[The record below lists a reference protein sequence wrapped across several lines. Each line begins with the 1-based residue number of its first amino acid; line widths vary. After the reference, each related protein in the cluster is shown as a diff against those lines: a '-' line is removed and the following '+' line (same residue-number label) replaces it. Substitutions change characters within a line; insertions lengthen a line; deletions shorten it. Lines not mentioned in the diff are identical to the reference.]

1 MCAELRMNATAGK
14 AACEGRARRLRGI
27 SAGGVDQALDEH
39 LSSQPAS
46 LAHLPCWSQPRPSGQ
61 QSGDAETSEAPD
73 ETACALAL
81 ATGKAPIA
89 RAVNAMMTARAIFII
104 PRIIRRST

>member
-1 MCAELRMNATAGK
+1 MNCSAGK
-14 AACEGRARRLRGI
+14 AACQGREGRVRAV
-27 SAGGVDQALDEH
+27 SAGGVDQLDEH

-46 LAHLPCWSQPRPSGQ
+46 LTHVPCWSQPRPSGQ
-61 QSGDAETSEAPD
+61 QSGDAETSDASD

-89 RAVNAMMTARAIFII
+89 RAVNATMTVRAIFII